1 VELQFQIVWRARV
14 PVVYCLGR
22 LVYGEETQELGR
34 TLRRLLEDNK
44 QIVLQLAA
52 VSQIDSGGVG
62 ELGAIFLAAHRR
74 DAEIRLAC
82 LSPRVAEVLRIT
94 GLEQLF
100 QIHPSEDDAVAAFHW
115 PAITQK
121 VS

>member
-1 VELQFQIVWRARV
+1 MELAFQVVWHARV

-22 LVYGEETQELGR
+22 LVYGEETQEFGR
-34 TLRRLLEDNK
+34 TLRRLLDDNK
-44 QIVLQLAA
+44 QLVLQLAA

-62 ELGAIFLAAHRR
+62 ELGAVFLAAHRR
-74 DAEIRLAC
+74 DAKIRLAC

-100 QIHPSEDDAVAAFHW
+100 QIYASEEEAIAAIQGTTM
-115 PAITQK
+115 AQK
-121 VS
+121 AG